1 MKSLAILIAAWL
13 SASAVA
19 AQDARLATPGGA
31 RDYDFVDQTVYPLV
45 ATPGRITDIVLEPGE
60 TLTGP
65 IAAGDTARWIIA
77 DSASGSGSTRRI
89 HVLVK
94 PTVAPLATNLLI
106 MSDRRT
112 YHLELRASARTW
124 FSEIAWRYPPVEP
137 SPVPIPAEPIAPAE
151 ITIPD
156 PEGSIFAYRLE
167 GDQVAWR
174 PARVFDNGRRT
185 YIVFA
190 PSADLTALPPL
201 YQVGE
206 DGKASELIDYH
217 VFGRTLIVD
226 RLVDR
231 VELRLGL
238 GRRAKAVRIIRTAKE
253 ATR

>member
-1 MKSLAILIAAWL
+1 MRSLAIITAAWL

-19 AQDARLATPGGA
+19 AQDARLATPGGR
-31 RDYDFVDQTVYPLV
+31 RDYAFVDQTVYPLV

-77 DSASGSGSTRRI
+77 DTASGSGSARRV

-94 PTVAPLATNLLI
+94 PTAAPLATNLLI

-124 FSEIAWRYPPVEP
+124 YSEVAWRYPPIEP
-137 SPVPIPAEPIAPAE
+137 PPVVIPARAVAPTDV
-151 ITIPD
+151 TIPG
-156 PEGSIFAYRLE
+156 PEGSIFGYRLE
-167 GDQVAWR
+167 GDQAAWR
-174 PARVFDNGRRT
+174 PTRVFDDGRRT
-185 YIVFA
+185 YIAFA
-190 PSADLTALPPL
+190 PSADLTVLPPL
-201 YQVGE
+201 YQVAE

-217 VFGRTLIVD
+217 VFSRTLIVD

-231 VELRLGL
+231 IELRLGL
-238 GRRAKAVRIIRTAKE
+238 GRKAKVVRIVRTAKE

>member
-1 MKSLAILIAAWL
+1 MKSMAIISVAWL

-31 RDYDFVDQTVYPLV
+31 RDYDFLDQTVYPLV

-77 DSASGSGSTRRI
+77 DSASGSGSTRRV

-94 PTVAPLATNLLI
+94 PTAAPLATNLLI

-124 FSEIAWRYPPVEP
+124 YSEIAWRYAPVVPAPTPVLVEP
-137 SPVPIPAEPIAPAE
+137 IESTD
-151 ITIPD
+151 ITLPD
-156 PEGSIFAYRLE
+156 PAGSTFAYRLE

-174 PARVFDNGRRT
+174 PARVFDDGRRT
-185 YIVFA
+185 YLAFA
-190 PSADLTALPPL
+190 QSADLTALPPL

-217 VFGRTLIVD
+217 VIARTLIVD

-238 GRRAKAVRIIRTAKE
+238 GRKAMIVRIVRTNKE
-253 ATR
+253 AAR